1 LPRYE
6 LKEAFDRL
14 REYYDSNYLATVF
27 APLFPHKARNVLWE
41 TQYVGK
47 LKIEERKFK
56 PINKLEG
63 RLGSSDKWRDLVKC
77 LDCAR
82 NYVRT

>member
-1 LPRYE
+1 M
-6 LKEAFDRL
+6 
-14 REYYDSNYLATVF
+14 
-27 APLFPHKARNVLWE
+27 APLFPEYSRNCLWE

-47 LKIEERKFK
+47 LKIEERLFPTITK
-56 PINKLEG
+56 IEG